1 RRRASLAIDAG
12 RRTFLILLEEPH
24 AWVAAATLA
33 RQSPPGT
40 VEALIAPV
48 PGVAVLSASGG
59 QAAELDA
66 WGERMATP
74 TRRAGVLAAHEDDLP
89 RWIPGLDADFVV
101 AVPDEDTLAVYRQL
115 ANVLATVDDDPRQ
128 LAELAL
134 RDSLRPPAIAAPA
147 TGTLRQER
155 PTYAPQATT

>member
-1 RRRASLAIDAG
+1 MAADTG

-48 PGVAVLSASGG
+48 PGVAFLSARGED
-59 QAAELDA
+59 AADLDT
-66 WGERMATP
+66 WWDRMATAP
-74 TRRAGVLAAHEDDLP
+74 GRPVVLAAHEDDLP
-89 RWIPGLDADFVV
+89 GWIPGLDADFVV
-101 AVPDEDTLAVYRQL
+101 AVPDDATLNTYGHL
-115 ANVLATVDDDPRQ
+115 PNVVATVDDDPRQ

-134 RDSLRPPAIAAPA
+134 RGPSSRALPAPA
-147 TGTLRQER
+147 
-155 PTYAPQATT
+155 P